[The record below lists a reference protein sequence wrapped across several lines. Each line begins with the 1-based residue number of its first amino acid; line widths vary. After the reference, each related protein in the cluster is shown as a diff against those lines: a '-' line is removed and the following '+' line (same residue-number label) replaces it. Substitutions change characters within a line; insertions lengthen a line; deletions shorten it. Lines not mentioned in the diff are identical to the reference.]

1 MNFWFVKS
9 WTVFSNSHEDSN
21 ALFNIISSQDILLK
35 LNIWYMLRKKKIKK
49 KLKWKGHVLECMFC
63 DKNLNVLLGVYSKT
77 FLLGA
82 IVLTLV

>member
-1 MNFWFVKS
+1 MIHVK
-9 WTVFSNSHEDSN
+9 
-21 ALFNIISSQDILLK
+21 
-35 LNIWYMLRKKKIKK
+35 KKKIQK

-82 IVLTLV
+82 IVWTLV

>member
-1 MNFWFVKS
+1 
-9 WTVFSNSHEDSN
+9 
-21 ALFNIISSQDILLK
+21 
-35 LNIWYMLRKKKIKK
+35 MLEKKHKFQK
-49 KLKWKGHVLECMFC
+49 KLKCKGHVLECMFC